1 MSTLTPCPHN
11 ILFLRT
17 DSGRPSE
24 PQAAPFVFTGFQPL
38 SNINGK
44 NVASAFGKSEHQSWW
59 TRRAD
64 DTTWEAQRH
73 WKKAVMLGGDDSAL
87 LSSSSSNVVQPNTA
101 DRSNNINGDSSTKSK
116 YHSNLIDPAQR
127 TIVIHPGSRTVQIGR
142 ASDSLPISI
151 PNVVAR
157 RRVPGSGKQPLN
169 GLFRNCEPYSTSEA
183 KETFTSKTN
192 AIRTE
197 LRSRMRAIKLRGI
210 TNGQGIAANHNADAA
225 PLTLSE
231 DQDPLG
237 TVWPP
242 ISGPE
247 AKDLYVGQD
256 ALLIPEPEKNNYA
269 VRWPIV
275 RGQLNSTDDSGY
287 LSKAEVL
294 ADIETVWLYAL
305 STHLGIKEQDLKE
318 YSAILILPD
327 IYDHVY
333 LREMVD
339 LLFRALGFKQICL
352 QQESLCACFGAGLG
366 TACVVDIGATKTS
379 VSCVEEG
386 WVLPETRIQLAIG
399 GDDITTVLAEM
410 LRRQNFPY
418 KDLNLNCTWEWQ
430 MIEKLKEDMLVLSEG
445 DVNLSSVTFFVR
457 HPQKPTVKWSVR
469 AYDEVI
475 IPAMILFSPSIIEFD
490 RKQSLNKRIYAD
502 KEDVDDVLDL
512 GGNPITEAM
521 RNSTSISVFGKPATA
536 VVSTGANVTDPTR
549 LTVARTEESVTGTAE
564 EGASPYTGTP
574 QPTTLGIESNA
585 PTPRPSPNLP
595 GPKPATNPIVP
606 AEAAMTPSAAF
617 VSAVSKIPLHEALV
631 QSILACAS
639 EERSKRMASAIMVV
653 GGGALIHNIGY
664 ALTTRIQPILAAKY
678 PTIEATMIPPPRDL
692 DPRILA
698 WKGVSLICRIESA
711 SDLWIRSSDWEVL
724 GSKAIKDRTIFMC

>member
-1 MSTLTPCPHN
+1 MTTSIYSTSDGEGTERLGSNRIIIERMPKAHSKDYHPAAQVGAPATITPYRTSMGRMSPRH
-11 ILFLRT
+11 
-17 DSGRPSE
+17 SERPSTN
-24 PQAAPFVFTGFQPL
+24 PGGPSG
-38 SNINGK
+38 GRY
-44 NVASAFGKSEHQSWW
+44 H
-59 TRRAD
+59 
-64 DTTWEAQRH
+64 
-73 WKKAVMLGGDDSAL
+73 LGSSTSLEEGRDARGDDSAL

-101 DRSNNINGDSSTKSK
+101 IDRTTSMAIHPPN
-116 YHSNLIDPAQR
+116 PAQR

-247 AKDLYVGQD
+247 AKDLYTRSSS
-256 ALLIPEPEKNNYA
+256 PEPEKNNYA

-445 DVNLSSVTFFVR
+445 DVNLSSFTFFVR

-502 KEDVDDVLDL
+502 KEDVDDV
-512 GGNPITEAM
+512 GNPITEAM

-585 PTPRPSPNLP
+585 PTPRPSPNVP
-595 GPKPATNPIVP
+595 GPKPATNSIVP

-653 GGGALIHNIGY
+653 GGGALI
-664 ALTTRIQPILAAKY
+664 
-678 PTIEATMIPPPRDL
+678 
-692 DPRILA
+692 
-698 WKGVSLICRIESA
+698 LI
-711 SDLWIRSSDWEVL
+711 
-724 GSKAIKDRTIFMC
+724 